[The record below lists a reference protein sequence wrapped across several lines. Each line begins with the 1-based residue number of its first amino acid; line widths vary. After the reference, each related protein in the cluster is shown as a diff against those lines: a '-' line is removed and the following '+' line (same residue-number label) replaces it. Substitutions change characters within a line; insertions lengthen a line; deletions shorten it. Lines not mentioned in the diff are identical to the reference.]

1 MSLYKR
7 RSALLKDGSR
17 GELKRCAFSKHG
29 VPTWRARTC
38 ACTEATPSPGGGPAV
53 ARLQPLR
60 PQLQFPEAPSA
71 RGRGE
76 QSLFGARDPKTPL
89 RDWPRGGDV
98 RRGGGGRRAIET
110 AEER

>member
-1 MSLYKR
+1 MCL
-7 RSALLKDGSR
+7 
-17 GELKRCAFSKHG
+17 FQ
-29 VPTWRARTC
+29 TWRPDVAGTHMHMHGSDPFSRWR
-38 ACTEATPSPGGGPAV
+38 PAV

-60 PQLQFPEAPSA
+60 PRLQFPEAPSA

-76 QSLFGARDPKTPL
+76 PSLFRARDPETPL

-98 RRGGGGRRAIET
+98 RRGGGGGRAIET